1 MHITTENHFSQRTI
15 FMNESCELEKILDRM
30 MEAFDKSEAMLL
42 SLLNLLNELE
52 NSEIRQ
58 IGDYRE

>member
-1 MHITTENHFSQRTI
+1 
-15 FMNESCELEKILDRM
+15 MNESCELEKILDRM